1 MRSVVRLG
9 TVGSLVAAAVV
20 AGACGSDN
28 HNMGPN
34 GFFPIIAGTYT
45 GNITYSLT
53 TGGPPIVANPPLT
66 IQMSDPDNNGIFAGS
81 FSFNS
86 GFTGTGNILG
96 QFSQDGTTITW
107 EQFGDA
113 MQPLFFVGTFLT
125 ANFPNCNFVGNVT
138 TFTLDQGGGFGNDG
152 SLNLSGTYNNVH
164 CAIGSSGDSD
174 TTAVMNVSLT
184 SLNPAPAQK
193 VSHDMAAL
201 HSVLRGGIQ
210 HVR

>member
-28 HNMGPN
+28 NNMGPN
-34 GFFPIIAGTYT
+34 GFFPIIGGTYT

-66 IQMSDPDNNGIFAGS
+66 IQMSDPDNNGNFAGS

-86 GFTGTGNILG
+86 GFTGTGNVLG
-96 QFSQDGTTITW
+96 QFSQDGSTIDWT
-107 EQFGDA
+107 QFGDA
-113 MQPLFFVGTFLT
+113 GQPLFFVSSFLT
-125 ANFPNCNFVGNVT
+125 ANFPNCVFVPNQT

-164 CAIGSSGDSD
+164 CATDNAGDSVSNA
-174 TTAVMNVSLT
+174 TMNVSLT
-184 SLNPAPAQK
+184 SFNPAPAQK
-193 VSHDMAAL
+193 VSHGMAAL